1 MFSLSLRPACQ
12 SLGGRQELGKRGRFS
27 KVSHRPAF
35 LSSTVCQKGDP
46 LNPRFI
52 NKVVLFG
59 LIFIA
64 MGCVSPGRD
73 GNTTSDESKI
83 PLSEKKTK
91 EMENTLPESDGAHKY
106 VPGQVLVK
114 LKPGVE
120 ATVLDTIAGELDLE
134 TVQPLSLPG
143 IYLMKIIG
151 DESVESIINKLGT
164 YDTVEYGEPNYII
177 QPERKSE

>member
-1 MFSLSLRPACQ
+1 
-12 SLGGRQELGKRGRFS
+12 
-27 KVSHRPAF
+27 
-35 LSSTVCQKGDP
+35 
-46 LNPRFI
+46 
-52 NKVVLFG
+52 
-59 LIFIA
+59 

-114 LKPGVE
+114 LKPGV
-120 ATVLDTIAGELDLE
+120 AAMVLDTIGGELDLE
-134 TVQPLSLPG
+134 TVQTLSLPG

-151 DESVESIINKLGT
+151 DESVESIINKLET

-177 QPERKSE
+177 QTERKGE

>member
-1 MFSLSLRPACQ
+1 M
-12 SLGGRQELGKRGRFS
+12 
-27 KVSHRPAF
+27 
-35 LSSTVCQKGDP
+35 
-46 LNPRFI
+46 NPRFI
-52 NKVVLFG
+52 TKVVLFG

-114 LKPGVE
+114 LKPGLE
-120 ATVLDTIAGELDLE
+120 PTVLDIIAQELGLE
-134 TVQPLSLPG
+134 MIQPLALPRT
-143 IYLMKIIG
+143 YLMKIPG
-151 DESVESIINKLGT
+151 DESVESIINKLET

-177 QPERKSE
+177 QTERKGE